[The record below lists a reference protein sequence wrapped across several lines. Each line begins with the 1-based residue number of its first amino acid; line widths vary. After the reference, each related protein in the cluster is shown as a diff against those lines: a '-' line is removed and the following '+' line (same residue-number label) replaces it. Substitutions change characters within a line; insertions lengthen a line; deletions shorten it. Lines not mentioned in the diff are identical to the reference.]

1 MHLTGMMSCLNF
13 RFIGTFFHHTIC
25 PFESISFE
33 FDRNHHHGPKAGKF
47 GYYKLWSIPVVTM
60 PYVTKVMSQGLS
72 LVGYSLPG
80 NFMNSQFHLQ
90 HFVFAQVPEVKPV
103 HKAQRSVTKSK
114 MDEVTCLRMYVCMYA
129 LFKILSWRH
138 SQRKRL
144 NVTNVT
150 FYSSHHDQTW
160 QRQPHTSIFRV
171 NKV

>member
-80 NFMNSQFHLQ
+80 NFMNIQFHLQ
-90 HFVFAQVPEVKPV
+90 HFDLHRCNLFKKICHQIKDGRGYLFA
-103 HKAQRSVTKSK
+103 
-114 MDEVTCLRMYVCMYA
+114 YVCLYVCIIQNSIVTSLTRGA
-129 LFKILSWRH
+129 PQRHKRHIL
-138 SQRKRL
+138 
-144 NVTNVT
+144 
-150 FYSSHHDQTW
+150 
-160 QRQPHTSIFRV
+160 HTSPW
-171 NKV
+171 NLNMTKTTT